1 LLYNESRRANTGM
14 IFSLLIAL
22 IAMALLFGVFVVA
35 LALRKRFRSRN
46 LQLIGES
53 ARVETSLAPNGSVI
67 VNGELWP
74 AQSTNGDVIP
84 AQSRVRIV
92 AVQDLYLLVETCH

>member
-1 LLYNESRRANTGM
+1 M

-22 IAMALLFGVFVVA
+22 VAMALLLSMFVSA
-35 LALRKRFRSRN
+35 LSLRKRFANSD
-46 LQLIGES
+46 LQLIGKS

-74 AQSTNGDVIP
+74 AQSTSGEVIP
-84 AQSRVRIV
+84 AQSRVKIV
-92 AVQDLYLLVETCH
+92 AVQDLSLIVETCH

>member
-1 LLYNESRRANTGM
+1 M

-22 IAMALLFGVFVVA
+22 VAMALLLSMFVVA
-35 LALRKRFRSRN
+35 LSLRKRFANSD

-74 AQSTNGDVIP
+74 AQSTNGEVIP
-84 AQSRVRIV
+84 AQSPVRIV
-92 AVQDLYLLVETCH
+92 AVRDLSLLVETRH

>member
-1 LLYNESRRANTGM
+1 M
-14 IFSLLIAL
+14 IFSLLIVL
-22 IAMALLFGVFVVA
+22 IAMAMLLGVFVVA
-35 LALRKRFRSRN
+35 LALRKRFGNSD

-74 AQSTNGDVIP
+74 AQSRNGEVIP
-84 AQSRVRIV
+84 AHSRVRIV
-92 AVQDLYLLVETCH
+92 AVKDISLLVESQ

>member
-1 LLYNESRRANTGM
+1 M
-14 IFSLLIAL
+14 IFSLLIVL
-22 IAMALLFGVFVVA
+22 IAMALLLGVFVVV
-35 LALRKRFRSRN
+35 LAFRKRFANSD

-53 ARVETSLAPNGSVI
+53 AHVETSLAPNGTVI

-74 AQSTNGDVIP
+74 AQSTNGDLIP

-92 AVQDLYLLVETCH
+92 AVQDLSLLVETCH

>member
-1 LLYNESRRANTGM
+1 M

-22 IAMALLFGVFVVA
+22 VAMALLLSLFVGA
-35 LALRKRFRSRN
+35 LWLRKRFANSD
-46 LQLIGES
+46 LQLLGKS

-74 AQSTNGDVIP
+74 AQSTNGEVIP
-84 AQSRVRIV
+84 SQSSVTIV
-92 AVQDLYLLVETCH
+92 AIRHLSLLVETCH

>member
-1 LLYNESRRANTGM
+1 M

-22 IAMALLFGVFVVA
+22 IAMALVLGVFVVA
-35 LALRKRFRSRN
+35 LALRKRFGNSD

-53 ARVETSLAPNGSVI
+53 ARVEISLAPNGSVI

-74 AQSTNGDVIP
+74 AQSTNGEVIP
-84 AQSRVRIV
+84 AQSPVRIV
-92 AVQDLYLLVETCH
+92 AVQDLSLLVETCH

>member
-1 LLYNESRRANTGM
+1 M
-14 IFSLLIAL
+14 IFSLITFLIG
-22 IAMALLFGVFVVA
+22 MALLLSMFVVA
-35 LALRKRFRSRN
+35 LSLRKRFGNSD

-74 AQSTNGDVIP
+74 ALSMNGEVIP
-84 AQSRVRIV
+84 AQSPVRIV
-92 AVQDLYLLVETCH
+92 AVWDLSLLVETCH

>member
-1 LLYNESRRANTGM
+1 M

-22 IAMALLFGVFVVA
+22 IAMALLLSMFVVA
-35 LALRKRFRSRN
+35 LSLRKRFANSD

-74 AQSTNGDVIP
+74 ARSMNGEVIP
-84 AQSRVRIV
+84 AQSPVRIV
-92 AVQDLYLLVETCH
+92 AVRDLSLLVETCH